1 MIHKALLL
9 DLDGTLVHT
18 DPIHR
23 SLWTHILATYGIQLT
38 VEEYEQRVA
47 GKDDHAI
54 WQEWMV
60 GTQEERQT
68 WASWKREEFL
78 RRIHEA
84 EPVPGGKERI
94 EEWNQAGFGYWTGVV
109 TNSDAIT
116 ANALLERLGI
126 TNLVDV
132 LITAD
137 SGCDPKPSP
146 APYQMALAELGV
158 DPENA
163 VIVEDSEVGIMSARR
178 TGPGRIFRIVPE
190 HQPLSSEEEVISIRD
205 FTDPR
210 LAPSAV

>member
-9 DLDGTLVHT
+9 DLDGTLVRT

-23 SLWTHILATYGIQLT
+23 SLWTHILATYGINLT
-38 VEEYEQRVA
+38 MEEYERRVA
-47 GKDDHAI
+47 GKDDEAI

-60 GTQEERQT
+60 GTQEERET
-68 WASWKREEFL
+68 WTTWKQEEFL

-84 EPVPGGKERI
+84 VPVPGGKERI
-94 EEWNQAGFGYWTGVV
+94 QEWNQTGLGYWTGVV

-116 ANALLERLGI
+116 ASALLERLGI
-126 TNLVDV
+126 ASLVDV

-146 APYQMALAELGV
+146 APYRMALSELGV

-163 VIVEDSEVGIMSARR
+163 VIVEDSEVGLLSARR
-178 TGPGRIFRIVPE
+178 TGPGQIFRIIPE
-190 HQPLSSEEEVISIRD
+190 HQPLSSEWGIIPIRD
-205 FTDPR
+205 FTDNR
-210 LAPSAV
+210 LTSLLF